1 MDEQLSKY
9 YKTRVIQCIDHC
21 IIVLLGNCLY
31 KYNEFEI
38 ASEFIQTTSYDAHIA
53 KIVYSPKMKNTK
65 AVRQMYQL
73 VNQVGEKVHAIFPL
87 RKLYTAAEI
96 RSIKRAI
103 DLSKQGEE
111 MIEEYLSA
119 IEPILNDEESL
130 KTLMTFLLDAN
141 GNFDDCSKILFI
153 HKNTVKYR
161 IKKISELIGSDVTI
175 YSEFYDVYMACML
188 YRLINN

>member
-1 MDEQLSKY
+1 M
-9 YKTRVIQCIDHC
+9 
-21 IIVLLGNCLY
+21 
-31 KYNEFEI
+31 
-38 ASEFIQTTSYDAHIA
+38 
-53 KIVYSPKMKNTK
+53 
-65 AVRQMYQL
+65 
-73 VNQVGEKVHAIFPL
+73 
-87 RKLYTAAEI
+87 
-96 RSIKRAI
+96 KRAI

-111 MIEEYLSA
+111 MIEEYLSV

-141 GNFDDCSKILFI
+141 GSFDDCSKILFI

-161 IKKISELIGSDVTI
+161 IKKISELIGNDVTI